1 MSNRPMGQSKNKRL
15 FSTKWPRISLRNRI
29 AIYYTITT
37 SLLIALI
44 FSGILFLVD
53 RAVSSHNDDALMYE
67 VAETMSNL
75 KLKDQ
80 YFNDLEHTNKFDD
93 DSEGYKEKKIK
104 QRNFDIDLEF
114 IQLVNHQGKVLKK
127 SENLSTRTLL
137 FKAGRSDTIYFNG
150 RVDGSMLRHVQVPLV
165 NPDGITKGYLIVAH
179 SLMNALT
186 FLEELQIIFLFSFP
200 VIVVTLFVV
209 TRFIAGESIKPID
222 DVITTAEKI
231 TKTNL
236 NQRIPLPLHQD
247 ELHRLSATIN
257 ALLDR
262 LQDAFQ
268 REQQFTA
275 DASHELNTPLSVV
288 KGTLQVLLRKP
299 RTMEHYEARV
309 QFCLIELDRMRRI
322 IDKLLV
328 LALYEGDKISPNIE
342 EILLQQHIHDIV
354 ARMQGVALEKN
365 ISITAQGSE
374 NEKVTA
380 DPAMLEMIFENILS
394 NSIKYS
400 PVNSAI
406 TIAVAR
412 HENNITCSIADQG
425 IGIPEKNIPKI
436 FDRFYRVDESRN
448 SKTGGVGVG
457 LSIVKKLA
465 DLQQITLAVESN
477 PNIGTTF
484 LLTFLST

>member
-1 MSNRPMGQSKNKRL
+1 
-15 FSTKWPRISLRNRI
+15 
-29 AIYYTITT
+29 
-37 SLLIALI
+37 
-44 FSGILFLVD
+44 
-53 RAVSSHNDDALMYE
+53 
-67 VAETMSNL
+67 
-75 KLKDQ
+75 
-80 YFNDLEHTNKFDD
+80 
-93 DSEGYKEKKIK
+93 
-104 QRNFDIDLEF
+104 
-114 IQLVNHQGKVLKK
+114 
-127 SENLSTRTLL
+127 
-137 FKAGRSDTIYFNG
+137 
-150 RVDGSMLRHVQVPLV
+150 MLRHVQVPLV
-165 NPDGITKGYLIVAH
+165 NPDGVIKGYLIVAH

-186 FLEELQIIFLFSFP
+186 FLQELQIIFLFSFP
-200 VIVVTLFVV
+200 VIVVTLFVL

-236 NQRIPLPLHQD
+236 TQRIPLPHNQD

-288 KGTLQVLLRKP
+288 KGTLEVLLRKP
-299 RTMEHYEARV
+299 RAIEHYEARV
-309 QFCLIELDRMRRI
+309 QFCLIELNRMRRI

-328 LALYEGDKISPNIE
+328 LALYEGNKISPNIE
-342 EILLQQHIHDIV
+342 EIILPELIDDV
-354 ARMQGVALEKN
+354 LARMRTVTLEKN
-365 ISITAQGSE
+365 ISITVQQSD
-374 NEKVTA
+374 NEKVAA

-400 PVNSAI
+400 PVSSAI
-406 TIAVAR
+406 TIAIE
-412 HENNITCSIADQG
+412 HNGSDITCSIADQG
-425 IGIPEKNIPKI
+425 IGIPEQNMPKI

-448 SKTGGVGVG
+448 SKNGGVGVG

-465 DLQQITLAVESN
+465 DLQQITVGVNSK

-484 LLTFLST
+484 MLTFLSA

>member
-1 MSNRPMGQSKNKRL
+1 MRSKQMGMSFILNKM
-15 FSTKWPRISLRNRI
+15 PRMSLRNRI
-29 AIYYTITT
+29 ATYYTIAT

-67 VAETMSNL
+67 VAETISTL

-80 YFNDLEHTNKFDD
+80 YFNDLAHANKFDD
-93 DSEGYKEKKIK
+93 DSESYKEKKIQ

-114 IQLVNHQGKVLKK
+114 IQLVNDQGKVLKK
-127 SENLSTRTLL
+127 SENLSTRTLI
-137 FKAGRSDTIYFNG
+137 FKPRNSDTIYFNG

-165 NPDGITKGYLIVAH
+165 NPDGVIKGYLIVAH

-186 FLEELQIIFLFSFP
+186 FLQELQIIFLFSFP
-200 VIVVTLFVV
+200 VIVVTLFVL

-236 NQRIPLPLHQD
+236 TQRIPLPHNQD

-288 KGTLQVLLRKP
+288 KGTLEVLLRKP
-299 RTMEHYEARV
+299 RAIEHYEARV
-309 QFCLIELDRMRRI
+309 QFCLIELNRMRRI

-328 LALYEGDKISPNIE
+328 LALYEGNKISPNIE
-342 EILLQQHIHDIV
+342 EIILPELIDDV
-354 ARMQGVALEKN
+354 LARMRTVTLEKN
-365 ISITAQGSE
+365 ISITVQQSD
-374 NEKVTA
+374 NEKVAA

-400 PVNSAI
+400 PVSSAI
-406 TIAVAR
+406 TIAIE
-412 HENNITCSIADQG
+412 HNGSDITCSIADQG
-425 IGIPEKNIPKI
+425 IGIPEQNMPKI

-448 SKTGGVGVG
+448 SKNGGVGVG

-465 DLQQITLAVESN
+465 DLQQITVGVNSK

-484 LLTFLST
+484 MLTFLSA

>member
-1 MSNRPMGQSKNKRL
+1 MSQSFVLNKM
-15 FSTKWPRISLRNRI
+15 PRMSLRNRI
-29 AIYYTITT
+29 AIYYTIAT

-53 RAVSSHNDDALMYE
+53 RAVSSHNDDALMFE
-67 VAETMSNL
+67 VGETITNL

-80 YFNDLEHTNKFDD
+80 YFNDLVHTNKFDD
-93 DSEGYKEKKIK
+93 DSEDYINKIK
-104 QRNFDIDLEF
+104 QRNFDINLEF
-114 IQLVNHQGKVLKK
+114 IQLVNHQGKVLHK

-137 FKAGRSDTIYFNG
+137 FKAGTSDTIYFNG
-150 RVDGSMLRHVQVPLV
+150 RVEGSMLRHVQVPLV
-165 NPDGITKGYLIVAH
+165 GSDGVIKGYLIVAH
-179 SLMNALT
+179 SLMNALA
-186 FLEELQIIFLFSFP
+186 FLRELQIIFFFSFP
-200 VIVVTLFVV
+200 VIVVTLFVL

-236 NQRIPLPLHQD
+236 TQRIPLPLRQD

-299 RTMEHYEARV
+299 RAIEHYEARI
-309 QFCLIELDRMRRI
+309 QFCLIELNRMRKI

-328 LALYEGDKISPNIE
+328 LALYEGNKISPNIE
-342 EILLQQHIHDIV
+342 DIILPQLIDDVV
-354 ARMQGVALEKN
+354 ARMQVAALEKN
-365 ISITAQGSE
+365 ISITVQKSE
-374 NEKVTA
+374 HERVSA

-394 NSIKYS
+394 NAIKYS
-400 PVNSAI
+400 QVSSAI
-406 TIAVAR
+406 IIAIE
-412 HENNITCSIADQG
+412 HNGSDITCSIADQG
-425 IGIPEKNIPKI
+425 IGIPEQNMPKI

-448 SKTGGVGVG
+448 SKNGGVGVG

-465 DLQQITLAVESN
+465 DLQQITLGVESKT
-477 PNIGTTF
+477 NIGTTF
-484 LLTFLST
+484 MLTFLSA

>member
-1 MSNRPMGQSKNKRL
+1 MRSKQMGMSFILNKM
-15 FSTKWPRISLRNRI
+15 PRMSLRNRI
-29 AIYYTITT
+29 ATYYTIAT

-67 VAETMSNL
+67 VAETISTL

-80 YFNDLEHTNKFDD
+80 YFNDLAHANKFDD
-93 DSEGYKEKKIK
+93 DSESYKEKKIQ

-114 IQLVNHQGKVLKK
+114 IQLVNDQGKVLKK
-127 SENLSTRTLL
+127 SENLSTRTLI
-137 FKAGRSDTIYFNG
+137 FKPSNSDTIYLNG

-165 NPDGITKGYLIVAH
+165 NPDGVIKGYLIVAH

-186 FLEELQIIFLFSFP
+186 FLQELQIIFLFSFP
-200 VIVVTLFVV
+200 VIVVTLFVL

-236 NQRIPLPLHQD
+236 TQRIPLPHNQD

-288 KGTLQVLLRKP
+288 KGTLEVLLRKP
-299 RTMEHYEARV
+299 RAIEHYEARV
-309 QFCLIELDRMRRI
+309 QFCLIELNRMRRI

-328 LALYEGDKISPNIE
+328 LALYEGNKISPNIE
-342 EILLQQHIHDIV
+342 EIILPELIDDV
-354 ARMQGVALEKN
+354 LARMRTVTLEKN
-365 ISITAQGSE
+365 ISITVQKSD
-374 NEKVTA
+374 NEKVAA

-400 PVNSAI
+400 PVSSAI
-406 TIAVAR
+406 TIAIE
-412 HENNITCSIADQG
+412 HNGSDITCSIADQG
-425 IGIPEKNIPKI
+425 IGIPEQNMPKI

-448 SKTGGVGVG
+448 SKNGGVGVG

-465 DLQQITLAVESN
+465 DLQQITVGVNSK

-484 LLTFLST
+484 MLTFLSA